1 MVIIRTVMNVLP
13 EKQKEVLLTLL
24 GLLQQPKKEKG
35 CMSYEIFSDIEDK
48 NIFNLISA
56 WETRQHLNQHIRSD
70 RFSILLG
77 TKSLLSEPLKIEI
90 LTGLNSQGMETV
102 HAVRKKFGLVDTA
115 EMTTFTAQ

>member
-56 WETRQHLNQHIRSD
+56 WETCQHLISISD
-70 RFSILLG
+70 
-77 TKSLLSEPLKIEI
+77 
-90 LTGLNSQGMETV
+90 LTDS
-102 HAVRKKFGLVDTA
+102 AFCS
-115 EMTTFTAQ
+115 AQKVFYPSH